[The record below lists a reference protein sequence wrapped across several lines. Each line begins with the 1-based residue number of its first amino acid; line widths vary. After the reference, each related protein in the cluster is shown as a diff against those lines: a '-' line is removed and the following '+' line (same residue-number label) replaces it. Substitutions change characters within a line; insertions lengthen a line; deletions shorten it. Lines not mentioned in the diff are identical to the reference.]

1 MKRLTP
7 DDAFVSSSG
16 IMSLPSLFS
25 PVLSSALSRERWGCC
40 FHLKTSKKF
49 SSPSFSLRDRSQ
61 AKRRRGLQKY
71 EGASRGEWNE
81 EGNQFPNLIL
91 KTGNQHRGHVFF
103 SQQVIETV
111 FFPFSV
117 FCSLSLSSITD
128 SVIQLYLHYIL
139 FNSSN
144 EVKAELYIFSNRYM
158 QSIWMNRRPVLYP
171 NFRRVISRRK
181 IQETKRNDG
190 SFLKLL
196 LPKTCPFK

>member
-25 PVLSSALSRERWGCC
+25 PVLSSALRRERWGCC

-49 SSPSFSLRDRSQ
+49 SSPSFSLRGRSQ
-61 AKRRRGLQKY
+61 AKRRRGLHEE
-71 EGASRGEWNE
+71 EGTSRGEWNE

-117 FCSLSLSSITD
+117 FCSLFLSLSLLSLIPLYNFIYITFCSILRTKWKLSCISSQID
-128 SVIQLYLHYIL
+128 TCNRFEWIEDQFYLLTLDESYHAERFRKL
-139 FNSSN
+139 KGMT
-144 EVKAELYIFSNRYM
+144 EVF
-158 QSIWMNRRPVLYP
+158 
-171 NFRRVISRRK
+171 
-181 IQETKRNDG
+181 
-190 SFLKLL
+190 
-196 LPKTCPFK
+196 